1 MTFPLL
7 CGIIRLIN
15 RTSTAVLTV
24 SQKDTRTASLLRL
37 ARVFLFISSL
47 LMDVKRRYF
56 IMEMTNTNTVE
67 EKQVTTQPE
76 ENGEKTFTQEDVNRI
91 TCFKHVKVC

>member
-1 MTFPLL
+1 
-7 CGIIRLIN
+7 
-15 RTSTAVLTV
+15 
-24 SQKDTRTASLLRL
+24 
-37 ARVFLFISSL
+37 
-47 LMDVKRRYF
+47 
-56 IMEMTNTNTVE
+56 MEMTNTNTVE